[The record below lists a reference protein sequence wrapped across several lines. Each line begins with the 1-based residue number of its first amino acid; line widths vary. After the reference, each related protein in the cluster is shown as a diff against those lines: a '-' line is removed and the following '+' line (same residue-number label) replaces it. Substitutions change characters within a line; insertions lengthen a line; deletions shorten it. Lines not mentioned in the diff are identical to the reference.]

1 MRVIIIIIIVVI
13 ITYINNINLTMSSVS
28 TGFFDFCKFDIGSS
42 AYRPMRILL
51 LLWDIIIIII
61 IIIILYSSLVLR
73 ISEKYLQKEIVF
85 SIALAIV

>member
-1 MRVIIIIIIVVI
+1 
-13 ITYINNINLTMSSVS
+13 
-28 TGFFDFCKFDIGSS
+28 
-42 AYRPMRILL
+42 MRILL